1 MEEKKLYPL
10 AFCSLA
16 DEYGWGTDEF
26 LLADLGYRDSLIREG
41 WLAGN
46 AISEIMDTYLD
57 RVVGDNTFSYWGRQ
71 FPVQIKRI
79 DVRGTMPL
87 RVHPDTETAEQRYDF
102 LGRRKIWYVLKA
114 SPDSRLLVG
123 WNHDTDASEV
133 YSACLDGSVRG
144 ILSYFTPM
152 PGRFIHIPAGTPHAA
167 CGKVELLEVSES
179 SPLDFCLS
187 GMGEPVHPDEFD
199 ESLNLVDALDFID
212 YKAFGGQMESPSG
225 VFADYPEFVIRQID
239 LHSPATVDGSPDA
252 FVIYVCTSGSAVLQL
267 EVLGQKVNYALK
279 AGKALLVPAE
289 CEGFALIPEEKGTG
303 LLQITVPFR
312 EQRDSYTDKS

>member
-1 MEEKKLYPL
+1 MDEKRLYPL
-10 AFCSLA
+10 SFCTLA

-57 RVVGDNTFSYWGRQ
+57 RVVGDNAFSYWGRQ

-79 DVRGTMPL
+79 DVGGTMPL

-102 LGRRKIWYVLKA
+102 LGRRKVWYVLKA
-114 SPDSRLLVG
+114 SPDARLLVG

-133 YSACLDGSVRG
+133 YSACADGSVKG
-144 ILSYFTPM
+144 MLKEFAPKA
-152 PGRFIHIPAGTPHAA
+152 GQFIHIPAGTPHAA

-187 GMGEPVHPDEFD
+187 GLGEDVHPDEFD
-199 ESLNLVDALDFID
+199 ESLNLVDALDFIS
-212 YKAFGGQMESPSG
+212 YGEFTGNLENPSG
-225 VFADYPEFVIRQID
+225 TFADYPEFEVRHID
-239 LHSPATVDGSPDA
+239 LHSPASVDGSPDS
-252 FVIYVCTSGSAVLQL
+252 FVIYVCVKGSAVLQL
-267 EVLGQKVNYALK
+267 DVLGQKANYALN
-279 AGKALLVPAE
+279 ACKALLVPAE
-289 CEGFALIPEEKGTG
+289 CEGFALIPRERGTE
-303 LLQITVPFR
+303 LLQISVPFQ
-312 EQRDSYTDKS
+312 EPRDSYVSGN